1 MADKLTTVEF
11 GKEWFG
17 KNIAVG
23 HFIAQPSIPKEID
36 RIFSNESV
44 IILHELI
51 IDRDQLIDRLLRIDS
66 IADEYY
72 KTKN

>member
-51 IDRDQLIDRLLRIDS
+51 IDGD
-66 IADEYY
+66 
-72 KTKN
+72 

>member
-51 IDRDQLIDRLLRIDS
+51 IDGDQLIDRLLRIDTIRTS
-66 IADEYY
+66 PE
-72 KTKN
+72 T

>member
-1 MADKLTTVEF
+1 MANKLTAVEF
-11 GKEWFG
+11 GKEWFS

-51 IDRDQLIDRLLRIDS
+51 IDGD
-66 IADEYY
+66 
-72 KTKN
+72 